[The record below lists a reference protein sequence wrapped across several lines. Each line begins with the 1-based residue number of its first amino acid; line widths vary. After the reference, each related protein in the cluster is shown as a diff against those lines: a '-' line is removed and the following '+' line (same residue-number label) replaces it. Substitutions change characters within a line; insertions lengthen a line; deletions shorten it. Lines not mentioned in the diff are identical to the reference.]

1 MIGKAYMQII
11 DTGMISRSAP
21 GTDRANLTFPAV
33 VCLVDGTLM
42 ATWHSGTTKDGGDE
56 TIEVSRS
63 SDHGKTWST
72 PERPFSIPILNGLR
86 GTIKICYMTEIAPGR
101 LIATA
106 MWVDRESYPG
116 KGLFNPD
123 TEGCLPMVIILADS
137 SDNGAIWSPW
147 REVPMPDD
155 IGPPSLTNPL
165 MQLTDGTLAMSIES
179 NKHYDDASNWYQ
191 KVVLMH
197 SKDEGRTWGEP
208 VIAGFDPTGRI
219 FNWDQR
225 AVVGPD
231 GRIGTFLW
239 TYDTEAETYLNIHR
253 RVSADGG
260 RTWSEAEDLGITDQ
274 AAHPAVLPDGRTIL
288 AWVDRFHTQSIRARM
303 APAIDGAFDPDGEV
317 VLYTHQA
324 PTEDDTDQTGALGF
338 SVWSFGLPYA
348 ETLPNGDV
356 LVVYYAGTETA
367 MDIHWARLAFDGK

>member
-1 MIGKAYMQII
+1 MRITN
-11 DTGMISRSAP
+11 TGLISRSVP
-21 GTDRANLTFPAV
+21 DTDRANLTFPAV

-42 ATWHSGTTKDGGDE
+42 VTWHSGTAKDCDDE

-63 SDHGKTWST
+63 SDHGKTWSA
-72 PERPFSIPILNGLR
+72 PERPFSIPILNDLR

-101 LIATA
+101 LIAAA

-116 KGLFNPD
+116 KNLFNPD
-123 TEGCLPMVIILADS
+123 TEGCLPMAIILADS
-137 SDNGAIWSPW
+137 YDNGVTWLPW

-155 IGPPSLTNPL
+155 IGPPSLTNPM
-165 MQLTDGTLAMSIES
+165 MQLKDGTLAMSIES
-179 NKHYDDASNWYQ
+179 NKHYDDASKWYQ
-191 KVVLMH
+191 KVVLIH
-197 SKDEGRTWGEP
+197 STDEGRTWGEP

-225 AVVGPD
+225 AAVAPD

-253 RVSADGG
+253 RISADCG
-260 RTWSEAEDLGITDQ
+260 RTWSEAEDLGVTDQ

-288 AWVDRFHTQSIRARM
+288 AWVDRFHTQSIRARL
-303 APAIDGAFDPDGEV
+303 APAIDGAFDPDSEV

-348 ETLPNGDV
+348 ETLPDGEV

>member
-1 MIGKAYMQII
+1 MQII
-11 DTGMISRSAP
+11 DTGMISRNAP

-42 ATWHSGTTKDGGDE
+42 ATWHSGTTKDGDDE

-72 PERPFSIPILNGLR
+72 PERPFSIPALNGLR

-101 LIATA
+101 LIAAA

-116 KGLFNPD
+116 KSLFNPD
-123 TEGCLPMVIILADS
+123 TEGCLPMAIILADS
-137 SDNGAIWSPW
+137 YDNGVTWSPW

-155 IGPPSLTNPL
+155 IGPPSLTNPM
-165 MQLTDGTLAMSIES
+165 MQLKDGTLAMSIES
-179 NKHYDDASNWYQ
+179 NKHYDDASKWYQ

-197 SKDEGRTWGEP
+197 STDEGRTWGEP

-225 AVVGPD
+225 AAVAPD

-253 RVSADGG
+253 RISADGG

-274 AAHPAVLPDGRTIL
+274 AAHPAVLPNGRTIL
-288 AWVDRFHTQSIRARM
+288 AWVDRFNTQSIRARL
-303 APAIDGAFDPDGEV
+303 APAIDGAFDPDSEV
-317 VLYTHQA
+317 VLYTHPA

-348 ETLPNGDV
+348 ETLPDGDV

-367 MDIHWARLAFDGK
+367 MDIHWARLALDGK

>member
-1 MIGKAYMQII
+1 MQII
-11 DTGMISRSAP
+11 DTGMISRNAP

-42 ATWHSGTTKDGGDE
+42 ATWHSGATKDGDDE

-63 SDHGKTWST
+63 SDHGKTWGT
-72 PERPFSIPILNGLR
+72 PERPFSIPALNGLR

-101 LIATA
+101 LIAAA

-116 KGLFNPD
+116 KSLFNPD
-123 TEGCLPMVIILADS
+123 TEGCLPMAIILADS
-137 SDNGAIWSPW
+137 YDNGVTWSPW
-147 REVPMPDD
+147 REVPMPAD
-155 IGPPSLTNPL
+155 IGPPSLTNPM
-165 MQLTDGTLAMSIES
+165 MQLKDGTLAMSIES
-179 NKHYDDASNWYQ
+179 NKHYDDASKWYQ

-197 SKDEGRTWGEP
+197 STDEGRTWGEP

-225 AVVGPD
+225 AAVAPD

-253 RVSADGG
+253 RISADGA

-274 AAHPAVLPDGRTIL
+274 AAHPADLPNGRTIL
-288 AWVDRFHTQSIRARM
+288 AWVDRFNTQSIRARL
-303 APAIDGAFDPDGEV
+303 APAIDGAFDPDSEV
-317 VLYTHQA
+317 VLYTHPA

-348 ETLPNGDV
+348 ETLPDGDV

-367 MDIHWARLAFDGK
+367 MDIHWARLALDGK